1 MGCPKLHESWRFVSA
16 EPADVGKSPFRF
28 SSEHLDSETNLVYY
42 NYRYYSPELGRW
54 LSRDPIEESGGANVY
69 GFVGDDGVN
78 KIDYLGK
85 FEISS
90 IWDNPV
96 TNAIG
101 NLLFTNLSIA
111 LNLLFGDK
119 GTPASNLPT
128 FKVKGKNF
136 QIIYVNGVYNTEANV
151 RGSAQAL
158 QDVVTSN
165 KAYDKARV
173 GFIHNKTGLFN
184 SDNILNTGTGK
195 VYDMIQVV
203 LQKYKLILDST
214 SEAVARA
221 TNNAVEN
228 GACMV
233 YLVGHSQGAAVINA
247 AWDQRGGSLGGVN
260 EKNRD
265 RVRLIL
271 NGGANTFGFP
281 GAKSVKNIG
290 EFGDVVSGVVGNMS
304 PWSRLI
310 RYVLGHDSNESDT
323 TLHNIGVVGDNHGFQ
338 KAYVNAA
345 GKQIQ
350 EYLKEDTK

>member
-1 MGCPKLHESWRFVSA
+1 
-16 EPADVGKSPFRF
+16 
-28 SSEHLDSETNLVYY
+28 VYY

-54 LSRDPIEESGGANVY
+54 LSKDSIEERGGANVY
-69 GFVGDDGVN
+69 GFVGNDGLN

-90 IWDNPV
+90 IWDNQV

-151 RGSAQAL
+151 RDSAGAL
-158 QDVVTSN
+158 QNIVTL
-165 KAYDKARV
+165 AYGKARV

-184 SDNILNTGTGK
+184 SDNILNTATGK

-247 AWDQRGGSLGGVN
+247 AWDQRGGSIGGVN

-290 EFGDVVSGVVGNMS
+290 EFGDVVPGVVGNMS

-310 RYVLGHDSNESDT
+310 RYILGHDSNESDT
-323 TLHNIGVVGDNHGFQ
+323 TLHNIGAVGDNHGFQ
-338 KAYVNAA
+338 KAYVNEA

-350 EYLKEDTK
+350 QYLKEDTK